1 MSRPRI
7 TLPILDAITL
17 RAACRQMLTDARA
30 RVKELE
36 ALPVEVASAE
46 TVLDRWDEDAMALE
60 DIIGPIAILNNVHPD
75 KSVRDAADECMR
87 EIAAFQVELFQN
99 EALFARVHAVTPTV
113 PAQAQLKKD
122 LIEAFE
128 DSGVALPPDRRQ
140 RAREISERLTA
151 LNQEFARHLRD
162 NTTRLAFTP
171 AECEGLP
178 QNYLDRVTRDAE
190 GRILVGF
197 DYPDFNPFM
206 ANARHEGAR
215 RRYYTAYLNR
225 GTPANVGIL
234 DEIVAL
240 RRELASLYGLPSYA
254 HYVTRRRMAA
264 TPEAVIGF
272 LDSVQ
277 AVVREVERRD
287 VEELRALKADITGT
301 PLAETRLERWDVPY
315 YSERLRER
323 RYQIDQEALRAYFRC
338 RRRS

>member
-75 KSVRDAADECMR
+75 KSVRDAADACMR

-99 EALFARVHAVTPTV
+99 EALFARVRAVTPAL
-113 PAQAQLKKD
+113 PEQAQLKKD

-140 RAREISERLTA
+140 RARDISEQLTA

-162 NTTRLAFTP
+162 NMTRLAFTP

-215 RRYYTAYLNR
+215 RRYYAAYLNR
-225 GTPANVGIL
+225 GTPANVRIL

-240 RRELASLYGLPSYA
+240 RRELAGLYGLPSYA
-254 HYVTRRRMAA
+254 HYVMRRRMAA
-264 TPEAVIGF
+264 NAGG
-272 LDSVQ
+272 
-277 AVVREVERRD
+277 RD
-287 VEELRALKADITGT
+287 RFS
-301 PLAETRLERWDVPY
+301 R
-315 YSERLRER
+315 
-323 RYQIDQEALRAYFRC
+323 
-338 RRRS
+338 